1 MVHWLLTLMG
11 GVWLTLHAAAPWAA
25 TAWVEHD
32 SDGAPAVRLYFFW
45 TPTCPH
51 CADARRDLAPLVQAR
66 PWLRVHAYDLTASD
80 AHVARYRAMAEEL
93 GETAAFVPALF
104 FCGQMQVGWGE
115 EAAAQLAQRLDA
127 CRARSAQQ
135 DDGAANAARAA
146 AADVVPPLRLPLLG
160 TVDPQSLS
168 LPALTA
174 VLAALDAFNPCAF
187 FVLLFLLSLLAHQ
200 RQRSRMAVIGGV
212 FVLTSGLMYFAFM
225 AAWLSVFALFGHF
238 AWVTL
243 AAGVLALAI
252 GAINVKDFFAFE
264 RGVSLSIPESR
275 KPDVFRR
282 ARLVLGAQSLPAM
295 FAATVLLAIAVS
307 FYELIC
313 TAGLPMVYTRILTL
327 AELSAGMRYAYLAA
341 YNLIYVVPLALIVL
355 LFVRTLGARKLTER
369 DGRLLKLM
377 SGLMMLG
384 LGGLLMF
391 APALLNELWIAV
403 VLLAVAVGTTWLA
416 ARLTREAGVR

>member
-1 MVHWLLTLMG
+1 MVHWLLRLMG
-11 GVWLTLHAAAPWAA
+11 AVSFALYAAAPWAA
-25 TAWVEHD
+25 TAWVERD
-32 SDGAPAVRLYFFW
+32 TDGAAAVHLYFFW

-51 CADARRDLAPLVQAR
+51 CADARRDLEPLAQAR

-80 AHVARYRAMAEEL
+80 AHVARYQAMAEEL

-104 FCGQMQVGWGE
+104 FCGQMQVGWGK

-127 CRARSAQQ
+127 CRAHSAQQ
-135 DDGAANAARAA
+135 GDGAAKAGAA
-146 AADVVPPLRLPLLG
+146 AADAVPPLRLPLLG
-160 TVDPQSLS
+160 TVVDPQSLS

-174 VLAALDAFNPCAF
+174 VLAGLDAFNPCAF

-200 RQRSRMAVIGGV
+200 RQRSRMAIIGGV

-225 AAWLSVFALFGHF
+225 AAWLNVFALFGQF
-238 AWVTL
+238 GWVTV
-243 AAGVLALAI
+243 AAGVLALVI

-264 RGVSLSIPESR
+264 RGVSLSIPDSR
-275 KPDVFRR
+275 KPDIFRR
-282 ARLVLGAQSLPAM
+282 ARLILGAQSLPAM
-295 FAATVLLAIAVS
+295 LAATVLLAIAVS

-313 TAGLPMVYTRILTL
+313 TAGFPMVYTRILTL
-327 AELSAGMRYAYLAA
+327 ANLSTGMRYAYLAA

-384 LGGLLMF
+384 LGGLLMV
-391 APALLNELWIAV
+391 APELLNQLWIAV

-416 ARLTREAGVR
+416 ARLTRDAGVH